1 MSRIQISI
9 RDLRK
14 TPLNLKTG
22 ERHTIILTGFEGSIL
37 EMEDLHF
44 HHDSAVLLPDPTC
57 NDSDAS
63 EDGDIE
69 GNGSGNDDGTDPQ
82 QRITGLAVLR
92 ACYMFASDNPAQRM
106 LIAGHAD
113 SSGGS
118 ADYNFHIS
126 KLRADNVLCALT
138 GDRAEWVKIAD
149 KKHKVKDYQ
158 LILRWASYTYG
169 WDCHPGAID
178 DEAGPITEAAV
189 RGFQKR
195 YNVEFPNTS
204 IAVDG
209 VVGAETWGA
218 FFDLYMREL
227 VELMDTDADGLQK
240 ARGSLQFV
248 DAGRKTIGCGASH
261 PISSVADAS
270 KRAPIFSKATQKV
283 LLAEGYRSS
292 LNRRVEILF
301 FAPGQEPQLSCDADE
316 KCQPAKCEIYGG
328 CYTLVHIPCE
338 GALKPRLVSRLAI
351 DWLEQATN
359 KIDENE
365 FLAWASTVFGSD
377 IPLAAYRAWRA
388 DLVAGNQN
396 PPHIRLVDAS
406 VLGDNSGD
414 YNDDTE
420 EIRIVK
426 NLPLKAETSPSDAAK
441 LFLILL
447 HEFGHHIDNLLRRR
461 YTDPPVDGDAPG
473 EEGAVF
479 AFGIAGMNQHETDHQ
494 IFATYIHGGESHK
507 LQLSYPEFHQAV
519 KDYIADPDKQN
530 QAKQNNVEGFSEGR
544 GRPESNFFGHRSIE
558 DGLAE
563 ADPVFFSSLVR
574 DRIYFGNWERDYS
587 QFCGSAT
594 LRALQILEGPLATT
608 KAKNLSRCAITEYLD
623 RKAKAEFPTIQPT
636 HVTMANLGVY
646 RPEEHVDNPQGLEDG
661 RSVDPAFRPA
671 VRKIEYAVDPVSGIK
686 NYIAHDGQDWATSTG
701 YVRQSLVGAFAAG
714 PSSEG
719 FRLFGQ
725 ALHVVEDLYAHSNFI
740 ELTLIHLGH
749 SLVFPWVGVNSA
761 LTVRGDQ
768 RFPLVTGVFGYI
780 DAMVSLLSS
789 IGEAFAPPVVCEG
802 KVFSKTSVEV
812 LTLLLN
818 ALANSSAMEGLLVPL
833 IEPLQV
839 NKDAIGKD
847 FTDFSKALCDAS
859 ETSKSWIKRKLGA
872 VLRAILR
879 QLALFEIDFI
889 KDIPTSDR
897 TNPTHSMLAKDHP
910 DHPLHAIAAACAC
923 TAAAR
928 IGLAMRNA
936 WLAKMPW
943 SSSGMP
949 SPVDEAIRVATGF
962 FIHPNDILLPSSD
975 PCADL
980 VLMIDAFARANPG
993 VMSRLDVIGAVNT
1006 FRKHSEEERKELS
1019 LRADEMIEHDED
1031 GANRALAL
1039 LPDLDP
1045 KIWTTG

>member
-1 MSRIQISI
+1 MSRTQISI

-14 TPLNLKTG
+14 TPLTLKTG

-44 HHDSAVLLPDPTC
+44 HHDSAVLLPDPSC
-57 NDSDAS
+57 DDGDSDDD
-63 EDGDIE
+63 DGDA
-69 GNGSGNDDGTDPQ
+69 SDDGDPTLPQ

-92 ACYMFASDNPAQRM
+92 ACYVFAADNPAQRM

-118 ADYNFHIS
+118 ADYNFRIS
-126 KLRADNVLCALT
+126 KLRANNVLCALT
-138 GDRAEWVKIAD
+138 GDRVGWVKIAD
-149 KKHKVKDYQ
+149 KKHKVEDYQ
-158 LILRWASYTYG
+158 QILLWASYAYG
-169 WDCHPGAID
+169 WDCNPGAID
-178 DEAGPITEAAV
+178 DKAGPITEAAV

-195 YNVEFPNTS
+195 YNVEFPDTP
-204 IAVDG
+204 ITVDG

-227 VELMDTDADGLQK
+227 AELMDTDADGLQK
-240 ARGSLQFV
+240 ARGNLQFV
-248 DAGRKTIGCGASH
+248 DAGRKTVGCGASH
-261 PISSVADAS
+261 PIGSVADAS
-270 KRAPIFSKATQKV
+270 KRAPIFSKDTRKV
-283 LLAEGYRSS
+283 PLAEGYRSS
-292 LNRRVEILF
+292 LNRRVELLF
-301 FAPGQEPQLSCDADE
+301 FAPGQEPQLSCHADE
-316 KCQPAKCEIYGG
+316 KCKAAKCEIYGG

-338 GALKPRLVSRLAI
+338 GALNPRLVSRLAL
-351 DWLEQATN
+351 DWLEQAAN

-377 IPLAAYRAWRA
+377 IPLDAYRTWRA
-388 DLVAGNQN
+388 DLVAGTLK
-396 PPHIRLVDAS
+396 PPHIRLVDAG
-406 VLGDNSGD
+406 VLGDEPGD

-420 EIRIVK
+420 EIRVVK
-426 NLPLKAETSPSDAAK
+426 DLPLKAETSPSDAAK

-494 IFATYIHGGESHK
+494 IFATYIHDGESHE
-507 LQLSYPEFHQAV
+507 LQLSYPEFHEAV

-558 DGLAE
+558 DGLGK
-563 ADPVFFSSLVR
+563 ADPVFFSPLVR
-574 DRIYFGNWERDYS
+574 DCIYFGNWERDYS

-594 LRALQILEGPLATT
+594 LRALQILEGPAALT
-608 KAKNLSRCAITEYLD
+608 KAKDLPRHAITEYLD
-623 RKAKAEFPTIQPT
+623 RKAKAEFSTIQPT

-646 RPEEHVDNPQGLEDG
+646 RPEEHVDNPQGLKDDTD
-661 RSVDPAFRPA
+661 VDPAFRPA
-671 VRKIEYAVDPVSGIK
+671 VDPLELLVDPDSGIK
-686 NYIAHDGQDWATSTG
+686 NYIANDGQGWKTSTG
-701 YVRQSLVGAFAAG
+701 YVGQSLTAAFAAG
-714 PSSEG
+714 PTSEG

-740 ELTLIHLGH
+740 ELTLIRLGH
-749 SLVFPWVGVNSA
+749 FHVFPWVGINSE
-761 LTVRGDQ
+761 LTVHGDR
-768 RFPLVTGVFGYI
+768 RFPLVTGVFGYV

-789 IGEAFAPPVVCEG
+789 IGEAFAPTVACEG

-812 LTLLLN
+812 ITLLLN
-818 ALANSSAMEGLLVPL
+818 TLANSSAMEGLLVPL
-833 IEPLQV
+833 IEPLHV

-847 FTDFSKALCDAS
+847 LTDFSKALCDAS
-859 ETSKSWIKRKLGA
+859 EVSKSWIKRKLGA
-872 VLRAILR
+872 VLRATLG
-879 QLALFEIDFI
+879 QLALFEIGFI
-889 KDIPTSDR
+889 KDIPTSGR

-910 DHPLHAIAAACAC
+910 DHPLHAIAAACAR

-928 IGLAMRNA
+928 VGLAMRDA
-936 WLAKMPW
+936 WLARAPW
-943 SSSGMP
+943 ASAGTP

-962 FIHPNDILLPSSD
+962 FIHPNDILLPSND

-980 VLMIDAFARANPG
+980 VLMIDAFAKANPG
-993 VMSRLDVIGAVNT
+993 VISRLDAAGAVDT
-1006 FRKHSEEERKELS
+1006 FRKHSEEERNELS
-1019 LRADEMIEHDED
+1019 LRADDMIDHDEE
-1031 GANRALAL
+1031 GADRSLAL
-1039 LPDLDP
+1039 MPDLDP
-1045 KIWTTG
+1045 EIWSAG